1 MILVEFN
8 QLTLTC
14 FRKKI
19 ETKFCSTEYQ
29 SSAALGHAQCVSCTS
44 SLFNFST
51 SNFSCVLTRAIQ
63 GLASM
68 IVHTIAA
75 TYSLYF

>member
-1 MILVEFN
+1 MILVTLS

-19 ETKFCSTEYQ
+19 ETKFCTIVYQ

-44 SLFNFST
+44 SLFNFNT
-51 SNFSCVLTRAIQ
+51 RNFSCVLTRAIQ

-75 TYSLYF
+75 IYSLYF